1 MSINICVY
9 YSIIRK
15 RRKDKTYENPE
26 AAETEVHPYQNIPDN
41 RSREITHP
49 YQNIPDNR
57 SGEITHQPKQNNEV
71 VHQENDPYTIIDN
84 DIIKP
89 SNGIQGMEYLEDDL
103 YISSGDVTDDAE
115 VDDKLKTQLP
125 VVAEYAQ
132 VNKSNANKNTNR
144 NYKTGPKG
152 DNYAVVNKGGKMI
165 NNDKQFKI
173 GPSGDQYTVV
183 NRVGEGST
191 NN

>member
-26 AAETEVHPYQNIPDN
+26 ASETEA
-41 RSREITHP
+41 HP

-57 SGEITHQPKQNNEV
+57 SGEITHPYQNIPDNRLGGKAHQPKQNNEL
-71 VHQENDPYTIIDN
+71 VHQENDPYT
-84 DIIKP
+84 
-89 SNGIQGMEYLEDDL
+89 SIQEMEYLENDL
-103 YISSGDVTDDAE
+103 YISSGDVTDD
-115 VDDKLKTQLP
+115 DKLKAQLP

-132 VNKSNANKNTNR
+132 VNKSNANKTTNG
-144 NYKTGPKG
+144 NCKTGPKG
-152 DNYAVVNKGGKMI
+152 DNYAVVNKFRKMI

-173 GPSGDQYTVV
+173 GPSGDQYTLV
-183 NRVGEGST
+183 NKVRGGST